1 MPALWQKEVAVR
13 KVWKI
18 LGIASLVA
26 ILGMVTIGAV
36 VYAQDDGE
44 SAWPFDFGQ
53 RFKEALAD
61 ILGISVDEYDAAV
74 EQAQG
79 QVVDDAV
86 TEGWLTEEQAEMLE
100 WRLQQAPEFGR
111 RGMKPRGLGEFG
123 QRMMSGGARLLSIAA
138 DELDMSITELLT
150 ELQDGKSIADVA
162 TDKGVDLQVIVD
174 ACVAEVK
181 ESLDDAVA
189 DGRLTQKR
197 ADWQLA
203 QAEERVTDWL
213 NSTWADHIP
222 EGVHR
227 GGMPGIPGL
236 GGL

>member
-1 MPALWQKEVAVR
+1 MR
-13 KVWKI
+13 RVWKF

-26 ILGMVTIGAV
+26 VLGVVAIGAV

-79 QVVDDAV
+79 RVVDDAV
-86 TEGWLTEEQAEMLE
+86 EEGWLTEEQAEMLE

-111 RGMKPRGLGEFG
+111 RGMMLRGFDGFDR
-123 QRMMSGGARLLSIAA
+123 RMMSGGVRLISIAA
-138 DELDMSITELLT
+138 DELDMSVTELLT
-150 ELQDGKSIADVA
+150 ELQDGKTIADVA
-162 TDKGVDLQVIVD
+162 GERGVDLQVIAD
-174 ACVAEVK
+174 ACMAEVK

-189 DGRLTQKR
+189 DGRITQKR

-203 QAEERVTDWL
+203 QAEEKVTDWL
-213 NSTWADHIP
+213 NNRSLGDHVRD
-222 EGVHR
+222 EVH
-227 GGMPGIPGL
+227 GGGTLDIPGQ

>member
-1 MPALWQKEVAVR
+1 MR
-13 KVWKI
+13 KVWKF

-26 ILGMVTIGAV
+26 VLGVVAIGAV

-61 ILGISVDEYDAAV
+61 ILGISIDEYDSAV
-74 EQAQG
+74 EQARG

-86 TEGWLTEEQAEMLE
+86 EEGWLTEEQAEMLE
-100 WRLQQAPEFGR
+100 WRLQQAPELGR
-111 RGMKPRGLGEFG
+111 RGMMPRGLGEFD
-123 QRMMSGGARLLSIAA
+123 RRLMSGGARLISIAA
-138 DELDMSITELLT
+138 DELDVSVTELLT
-150 ELQDGKSIADVA
+150 ELQDAKSIADVA
-162 TDKGVDLQVIVD
+162 SDKGVDLQVIID
-174 ACVAEVK
+174 ACMAEVK

-189 DGRLTQKR
+189 DGRITQKR

-203 QAEERVTDWL
+203 QTEERLTDLL
-213 NSTWADHIP
+213 NNTWDEHLRD
-222 EGVHR
+222 EMHHGD
-227 GGMPGIPGL
+227 MLGIPGI